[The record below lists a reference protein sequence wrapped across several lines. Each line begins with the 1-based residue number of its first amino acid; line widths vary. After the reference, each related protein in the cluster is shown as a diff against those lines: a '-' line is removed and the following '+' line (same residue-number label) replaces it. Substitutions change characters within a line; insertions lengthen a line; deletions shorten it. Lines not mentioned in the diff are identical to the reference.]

1 MSFLHIPKHLY
12 QTSNETSN
20 ETSTKTAIRV
30 PLIRILVCILGITI
44 LFILITHFAVP
55 TNSTNYHSRLLED
68 MEHAD
73 TFEEFTDA
81 LFRYEVTS
89 DSITTAYSIKN
100 LNNWDIPVL
109 EPRLTSFSYKDYL
122 KESKD
127 NSPDETLLFVENRLS
142 RYESANLSEDEKLT
156 YSLLKEY
163 IQTNSALSE
172 YSFYERLLGSS
183 TGIQANLPV
192 TLGEYPLRTETDVN
206 TYLKLL
212 TQIPAY
218 FEDVIAYEKHRSELG
233 YNTAPFVIASALNS
247 TKTMVTG
254 FQNGDNSF
262 LDTFD
267 ERITQIESLSK
278 KDINNY
284 KKKNQQYVEKYVI
297 PSYEMVVDYLTGCLS
312 TTENTPQIIDNSKN
326 KTKTSESNT
335 TTDYRNKTDTSQ
347 SNTAT
352 DYRNET
358 ETSQS
363 GTATVVDTADTSNIL
378 SYMDENTPYGICTLT
393 EGKDYYSLLTKQS
406 TGSSRPVTELISMT
420 EHSLENALSTVLN
433 TALTN
438 QEAYFYYCE
447 HPLES
452 YYESPE
458 AILENLSLMIR
469 EDYPLLSDS
478 PTYEIK
484 TISDTL
490 ASSLSPAF
498 YMIPAIDDYKN
509 NTIYINPLYTNEEN
523 GNLFPTLAH
532 EGFPGHLYQTVYFNE
547 SNPSDIR
554 QILNYLGYVEGW
566 ATYVEMDS
574 LTFLEYPLEEDSL
587 CKLYH
592 ADTIINLALC
602 ARIDMGVNY
611 EGWTLADTRAFF
623 EEQGFNSYY
632 AQDVYAYVVEAPTNY
647 LSYFIGYLEI
657 MDIKDAYQ
665 RQELE
670 NYSEKDFHK
679 KLLDIGPADF
689 DTIREYLLKG

>member
-1 MSFLHIPKHLY
+1 MSFLHIPKHSN
-12 QTSNETSN
+12 QTSNETSTN
-20 ETSTKTAIRV
+20 ATIRA
-30 PLIRILVCILGITI
+30 PLIRILICILGIAI
-44 LFILITHFAVP
+44 LFILITYFAVP
-55 TNSTNYHSRLLED
+55 TNSTNYHSRLLET

-73 TFEEFTDA
+73 NFETFSDA

-89 DSITTAYSIKN
+89 DSITTAYSIKD
-100 LNNWDIPVL
+100 LDKWDIPAL

-122 KESKD
+122 KESQD
-127 NSPDETLLFVENRLS
+127 NTPAEALLFVENGLS
-142 RYESANLSEDEKLT
+142 RYDSADLSKDEKLT
-156 YSLLKEY
+156 YALLKDY

-172 YSFYERLLGSS
+172 YPFYERLLGSS
-183 TGIQANLPV
+183 IGIQANLPV
-192 TLGEYPLRTETDVN
+192 TLGEYPLRTEADVN
-206 TYLKLL
+206 TYLELL

-218 FEDVIAYEKHRSELG
+218 FEDIISYEKHRSELG
-233 YNTAPFVIASALNS
+233 YNTAPFVTATALSS

-267 ERITQIESLSK
+267 ERITQIDSLSK

-284 KKKNQQYVEKYVI
+284 RKINRRYVEKYVI
-297 PSYEMVVDYLTGCLS
+297 PSYEMLVDYLEDSLS
-312 TTENTPQIIDNSKN
+312 TMEFTPKTTDNETTTNSKN
-326 KTKTSESNT
+326 I
-335 TTDYRNKTDTSQ
+335 
-347 SNTAT
+347 
-352 DYRNET
+352 T
-358 ETSQS
+358 ETSDANIS
-363 GTATVVDTADTSNIL
+363 NVVDTTDTSNIL
-378 SYMDENTPYGICTLT
+378 AFMDENTSYGICTLPK
-393 EGKDYYSLLTKQS
+393 GKDYYSLLTKQA

-420 EHSLENALSTVLN
+420 EQSLKNALSTVLN
-433 TALTN
+433 TALTD

-452 YYESPE
+452 YYESPA

-469 EDYPLLSDS
+469 EDYPLLSNT

-484 TISDTL
+484 MVSDSL

-554 QILNYLGYVEGW
+554 QMLNYLGYVEGW

-574 LTFLEYPLEEDSL
+574 LTFLEYPLEGDSL
-587 CKLYH
+587 CKLYQ

-670 NYSEKDFHK
+670 NYSEKEFHK
-679 KLLDIGPADF
+679 KLLDIGPGDF
-689 DTIREYLLKG
+689 ETIRKYLLKG